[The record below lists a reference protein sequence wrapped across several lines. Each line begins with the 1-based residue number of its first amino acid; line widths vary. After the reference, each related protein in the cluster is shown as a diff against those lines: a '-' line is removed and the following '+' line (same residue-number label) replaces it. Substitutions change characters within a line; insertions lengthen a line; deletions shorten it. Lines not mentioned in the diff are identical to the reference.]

1 MGVFT
6 FVKAG
11 KQLFN
16 TITSVGPKINKTKL
30 DTAKSNV
37 ALSSQKLK
45 GSTAKLK
52 QTQFEI
58 KNKLPITFGKSSK
71 KTESNTELR
80 KAAEARKKEK
90 KQETKTRHFYAP
102 KNFNKGG
109 RVGLKRGGG
118 KFPDFSGD
126 GKTTMKDI
134 LMARGV
140 IPKPKGK
147 KKMMAKKS
155 KSPMDKTVRKA

>member
-1 MGVFT
+1 MGIFS
-6 FVKAG
+6 FVKPG
-11 KQLFN
+11 KKVFD

-71 KTESNTELR
+71 KTESNTE
-80 KAAEARKKEK
+80 KAKKAFKKEDK
-90 KQETKTRHFYAP
+90 KENKTRVFYPP

-109 RVGLKRGGG
+109 RVGLKGGTNLG
-118 KFPDFSGD
+118 MQSVKYGLDNNPNITAADPKAKF
-126 GKTTMKDI
+126 I
-134 LMARGV
+134 ARAKKVGNG
-140 IPKPKGK
+140 KPKK
-147 KKMMAKKS
+147 KIKKQ
-155 KSPMDKTVRKA
+155 VI